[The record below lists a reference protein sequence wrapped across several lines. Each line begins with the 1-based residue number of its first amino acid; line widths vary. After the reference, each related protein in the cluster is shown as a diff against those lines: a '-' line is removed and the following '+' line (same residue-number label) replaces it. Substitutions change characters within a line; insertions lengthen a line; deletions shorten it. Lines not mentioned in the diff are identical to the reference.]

1 MTHPLTNT
9 GIYRKA
15 ALLTQERY
23 FSKPENMDLD
33 PYDTVWH
40 IAYDALY
47 ELDCEPMIM
56 NKLATSIT
64 AYVMGLLEGET
75 DE

>member
-9 GIYRKA
+9 GIYRRA

-47 ELDCEPMIM
+47 ELDCEPMI
-56 NKLATSIT
+56 LDDLSSSIT
-64 AYVMGLLEGET
+64 ERVMDQLGENR
-75 DE
+75 